1 MNWCVFILLI
11 LFYVFLLWRRRR
23 LSRRPKLLAAFNDF
37 IRGKDIVICGNSPE
51 FDELFKK
58 IKLTDNSVVVRFNN
72 AINHYPSSSTDV
84 YVYGKGI
91 KHRQTDIDK
100 LEKEYKFV
108 FGQKC
113 DESFRKNHI
122 LDTINLERPTT
133 GFRFL
138 TWMLTKQHLVKSI
151 TILGFNM
158 GSSKAHRFDNSKF
171 GKFHDR
177 IEEPIQ
183 LKRLADKYNVRY
195 IR

>member
-1 MNWCVFILLI
+1 MVFD
-11 LFYVFLLWRRRR
+11 
-23 LSRRPKLLAAFNDF
+23 DF

-51 FDELFKK
+51 FDELYKK
-58 IKLTDNSVVVRFNN
+58 INLTDNSVVVRFND
-72 AINHYPSSSTDV
+72 AIKHYPRSSTDV
-84 YVYGKGI
+84 YVYGRAISRKYT
-91 KHRQTDIDK
+91 QTDIDK

-113 DESFRKNHI
+113 DESFRENHI
-122 LDTINLERPTT
+122 LDTINLKSPTT

-171 GKFHDR
+171 SKLHDR

-183 LKRLADKYNVRY
+183 LKMLVDKYNVTY
-195 IR
+195 QK

>member
-1 MNWCVFILLI
+1 MNWCVFIV
-11 LFYVFLLWRRRR
+11 FYVFLLWRRRR
-23 LSRRPKLLAAFNDF
+23 RLMVFDDF

-51 FDELFKK
+51 FDELYKK
-58 IKLTDNSVVVRFNN
+58 INLTDNSVVVRFND
-72 AINHYPSSSTDV
+72 AIKHYPRSSTDV
-84 YVYGKGI
+84 YVYGRAISRKYT
-91 KHRQTDIDK
+91 QTDIDK

-113 DESFRKNHI
+113 DESFRENHI
-122 LDTINLERPTT
+122 LDTINLKSPTT

-171 GKFHDR
+171 SKLHDR

-183 LKRLADKYNVRY
+183 LKMLVDKYNVTY
-195 IR
+195 QK